1 MKDIC
6 LLKFLNEYGG
16 QILTQEIE
24 KIFLTWLDRWINPNF
39 HNKIIGSLVFG
50 GFTLIFYQNILSA
63 LFSFE
68 WISPSIHLKLS
79 VAEDKDEYLKFFGML
94 SVAIG
99 SYFYYLIHI
108 KHKDKKTFVTLKEA
122 SCTIKKILDDNKRIF
137 KSHAPNSSSKTVTTL
152 RRENELTI
160 WNSVKIDKIVPN
172 NQKIYEILE
181 SINNYQANEL
191 LLVGAMKNHIEAFK
205 EHCFNQNTDSTQ
217 YQFPMKFSALMAKY
231 CNGYIKDQYFK
242 QYTDWINNYLLESS
256 VNVIE
261 KSLFGSV
268 LYENSP
274 NDIDV
279 LLLIQTDELSS
290 IIKCSDK
297 LHQMEIEFEKVFQ
310 LKLHLT
316 VFFNNKI
323 LEYEAFKEKILDTKE
338 F

>member
-1 MKDIC
+1 M
-6 LLKFLNEYGG
+6 
-16 QILTQEIE
+16 TQEIE

-50 GFTLIFYQNILSA
+50 GFTLITYQHIMSLMLS
-63 LFSFE
+63 LK
-68 WISPSIHLKLS
+68 WISKDIQVELSLKDDS
-79 VAEDKDEYLKFFGML
+79 DFYLKFFGML
-94 SVAIG
+94 LVAIG
-99 SYFYYLIHI
+99 LYFYYLIHI
-108 KHKDKKTFVTLKEA
+108 KHKDKKTFATLKEA
-122 SCTIKKILDDNKRIF
+122 SCSIKKILDDNKRIF
-137 KSHAPNSSSKTVTTL
+137 KSHAPNSSLKTVTTL

-160 WNSVKIDKIVPN
+160 WDSVKIDKIVPN

-205 EHCFNQNTDSTQ
+205 EHCFNQNTDYTQ
-217 YQFPMKFSALMAKY
+217 YQFPMKFSALIAKY
-231 CNGYIKDQYFK
+231 CNGYIKDKYFK

-279 LLLIQTDELSS
+279 LLLIQANEQSS
-290 IIKCSDK
+290 IIKYSSK
-297 LHQMEIEFEKVFQ
+297 LHQMEIEFEGIFK